1 MREGDGR
8 CAETKRRTGV
18 RSEASA
24 SEGERFSVGGHN
36 PLLKLLDTPAL
47 QGCKAA
53 MPTPM
58 FNFRLPKADADALRM
73 VAKVYGAPNP
83 SAFLR
88 EMVGAVISGEP
99 KKTGDFLSKLMVK
112 MGEQLAFEF
121 AQKATIHAG
130 QQVQRALKSPKATG
144 RMKGRRHAA

>member
-1 MREGDGR
+1 
-8 CAETKRRTGV
+8 
-18 RSEASA
+18 
-24 SEGERFSVGGHN
+24 
-36 PLLKLLDTPAL
+36 
-47 QGCKAA
+47 

-83 SAFLR
+83 
-88 EMVGAVISGEP
+88 SGEP

>member
-1 MREGDGR
+1 
-8 CAETKRRTGV
+8 
-18 RSEASA
+18 
-24 SEGERFSVGGHN
+24 
-36 PLLKLLDTPAL
+36 
-47 QGCKAA
+47 
-53 MPTPM
+53 M

-121 AQKATIHAG
+121 AQKATKHAG